1 MASSLISG
9 LINNQYPA
17 AKITVT
23 DPDANIL
30 DQLKLQFAINTETSN
45 RKAVE
50 NADVLVLAVKPQI
63 LKAVCKGISDLTINT
78 RPLII
83 SIAAGIRSTDINRW
97 LGEDHSI
104 VRCMPNTPALI
115 QAGATGLFANTITS
129 NEQKNIADEIL
140 SSAGI
145 TLWVNKEAQLDAV
158 TAVSGSG
165 PAYFFLFIEAM
176 QAAGTQLGLDEKAA
190 EMLAK
195 QTALGAARMAIEGTD
210 SPETLRKKVT
220 SKGGTTAAALAS
232 LENNNFNHIIEV
244 ALTAA
249 RDRAAE
255 LADELGNS

>member
-9 LINNQYPA
+9 LINNLYPA

-23 DPDANIL
+23 DPDKNKL
-30 DQLKLQFAINTETSN
+30 DQLKHQFAINTQVNN

-63 LKAVCKGISDLTINT
+63 LKDVCEDISDLVINT

-97 LGEDHSI
+97 LGEDHAI
-104 VRCMPNTPALI
+104 IRCMPNTPALI
-115 QAGATGLFANTITS
+115 QAGASGLFANTIAST
-129 NEQKNIADEIL
+129 EQKDIADDIL

-145 TLWVNKEAQLDAV
+145 TLWVNEETQLDAV

-176 QAAGTQLGLDEKAA
+176 QAAGTQLGLDKDTAQT
-190 EMLAK
+190 LAK
-195 QTALGAARMAIEGTD
+195 QTALGAARMVIEGTD
-210 SPETLRKKVT
+210 SPQALREKVT

-232 LENNNFNHIIEV
+232 LENSNFNHIIEV

-249 RDRAAE
+249 RDRAIE
-255 LADELGNS
+255 LADELGKG